1 MAEVCDPDR
10 TKISEEDFTLK
21 TRRKV
26 SLRQLMLIERQ
37 KVLIY
42 IYIFILFL
50 YYLYEERLKLIRIG
64 TGKIASY

>member
-42 IYIFILFL
+42 IYFYFIFILF
-50 YYLYEERLKLIRIG
+50 I
-64 TGKIASY
+64 